1 MKLPA
6 SARILV
12 RATALGLALMFLVPS
27 LGAQY
32 FGRNKVQYQ
41 NFVFKVMKTRHFDVY
56 YYLHDE
62 DTVRQACLMCERWY
76 ARLSRMFNHE
86 LKGRQ
91 PLILYAAGPDFQQT
105 TVISG
110 EMGEGTGGVTES
122 FKRRIILP
130 YGVTLAET
138 DHVIGHELVH
148 AFQYDLMAQ
157 GHADDARV
165 SQAQLRIPLW
175 FIEGMAEYL
184 SIGPV
189 DPQTAMW
196 MRDTVRRKDLPTIQK
211 LNNSS
216 KYFPYRYGHA
226 LWAYL
231 TGRWGDEI
239 IGKMMKAVGR
249 AGDYEPVLEIM
260 TGVKLKQL
268 SADWHKAMQEAYA
281 PLVDKTKT
289 ADAYGRLLFK
299 GSQQN
304 PYNISP
310 VLSPDGQEVVFFS
323 TRDLLSIDLFL
334 ADVETGKIKRKLIS
348 TAIDPHFESI
358 QFIRSAGS
366 WHPDGGKF
374 VFGAIRRGE
383 PNLTVIDMKK
393 DRVEREIEFRELDEI
408 LNPSWSPDGR
418 FIAFSAMAGGVSD
431 IFVYDL
437 ETNVLKQLTRDVYS
451 DLHPSWAPDGK
462 TIAFVTDRFTTNLQ
476 WLDIGVY
483 ELALLNPETGE
494 PRRLLAFPAASN
506 LNPQWAPDGR
516 SLFFLSDQGGKV
528 DLYRLELEGAKISE
542 VTNLYT
548 GISGITEL
556 SPAFSVALKT
566 GRLAFASYEQDGH
579 SIYVVDK
586 PEVLAGQA
594 FLAQL
599 GGDLGVLPPRKQGD
613 GSLLGLLKNPLFG
626 LPKDTNFPISDYKPK
641 LTLDYLAPPSVAV
654 GVDRYGT
661 YGSGG
666 IAAYWSDMLG
676 TRTVVMAGGTSTYLV
691 DTSALAGYLNSSHR
705 LNWGVVA
712 QRTPYIVGYNYSID
726 MGQIAGQ
733 TAIIEQEEIIRQINW
748 ELQGFASYPLSR
760 VQRIEVGAGA
770 RYLQF
775 NDTLYTR
782 AYDYYTE
789 MLIYQD
795 HESLSL
801 AKSLGLAFASAALVY
816 DTGVFGATSPILG
829 QSYILSVQPSFGS
842 INYNTIQAEYRRY
855 LMPIRPFTLA
865 FRALHYGR
873 YGSGADDNRLWPIY
887 IGYWDLVRGYD
898 YNSFSYDEFTD
909 GGFDFYR
916 LYGNKML
923 LANLEL
929 RFPLFGLFGIGK
941 GFYGIWPVEAYAFYD
956 FGTAWTNSR
965 KTSLLNGP
973 LKPVTSAGVGLRTN
987 VFGFLV
993 LGVNY
998 VYPFDRP
1005 RKGWH
1010 FQFSFSPGF

>member
-1 MKLPA
+1 MRLRA
-6 SARILV
+6 SARALV
-12 RATALGLALMFLVPS
+12 HASALCLVLTFLATS

-41 NFVFKVMKTRHFDVY
+41 NFTFKIMKTRHFDVY

-62 DTVRQACLMCERWY
+62 ETVRQACMMSERWY

-91 PLILYAAGPDFQQT
+91 PLILYASGPDFQQT
-105 TVISG
+105 TTISG
-110 EMGEGTGGVTES
+110 ELGEGTGGVTES

-148 AFQYDLMAQ
+148 AFQYDIMSQ
-157 GHADDARV
+157 GHSGDARV
-165 SQAQLRIPLW
+165 SQGQLRIPLW

-189 DPQTAMW
+189 DPETAMW

-211 LNNSS
+211 LNNTY

-239 IGKMMKAVGR
+239 IGKLMKAVGR
-249 AGDYEPVLEIM
+249 SGDYEPVLEIM

-281 PLVDKTKT
+281 PLGEKTENG
-289 ADAYGRLLFK
+289 DAYGRLLFK
-299 GSQQN
+299 GSDQN

-310 VLSPDGQEVVFFS
+310 VLSPDGKEIVFFS

-334 ADVETGKIKRKLIS
+334 ADADTGKIKRKLIS

-366 WHPDGGKF
+366 WHPEGGKF
-374 VFGAIRRGE
+374 VFGAIRKGK
-383 PNLTVIDMKK
+383 PNLTIIDMRK
-393 DRVEREIEFRELDEI
+393 DKVEREIEFRELDEI
-408 LNPSWSPDGR
+408 LNPTWSPDGR
-418 FIAFSAMAGGVSD
+418 FVAFSAMAGGISD

-437 ETNVLKQLTRDVYS
+437 ESNVLKQLTRDVYS
-451 DLHPSWAPDGK
+451 DLHPAWSPDGR

-476 WLDIGVY
+476 WLDIGAY

-494 PRRLLAFPAASN
+494 PRRLLAFPSTSN
-506 LNPQWAPDGR
+506 LNPQWSPDGQ
-516 SLFFLSDQGGKV
+516 SLFFLSDQKGKM
-528 DLYRLELEGAKISE
+528 DLYRLELEGHKILE
-542 VTNLYT
+542 VTNLYA

-556 SPAFSVALKT
+556 SPAVSVALKS
-566 GRLAFASYEQDGH
+566 GRLAFAAYTQGGH
-579 SIYVVDK
+579 SIYIVDK
-586 PEVLAGQA
+586 PEVLAGRS
-594 FLAQL
+594 FPGQL
-599 GGDLGVLPPRKQGD
+599 GDLGVLPPRKQGD
-613 GSLLGLLKNPLFG
+613 GALLGLLKNPLFG
-626 LPKDTNFPISDYKPK
+626 LPKDTNFPVSDYKPK
-641 LTLDYLAPPSVAV
+641 LTLDYLAPPTVAV

-661 YGSGG
+661 YGGGG
-666 IAAYWSDMLG
+666 IAAFWSDMLG
-676 TRTVVMAGGTSTYLV
+676 TRTVVTSGSTSTYLV
-691 DTSALAGYLNSSHR
+691 DTNALAGYLNSSRR

-712 QRTPYIVGYNYSID
+712 QRAPYVVGYNYNFTI
-726 MGQIAGQ
+726 GQIGGQ
-733 TAIIEQEEIIRQINW
+733 PAYIEQEEIVRQINW

-760 VQRIEVGAGA
+760 VQRVELGAGA
-770 RYLQF
+770 RFLQF
-775 NDTLYTR
+775 SDTLYTR

-789 MLIYQD
+789 MLIYRD
-795 HESLSL
+795 RESIKI
-801 AKSLGLAFASAALVY
+801 AKSLALAFASASLVY
-816 DTGVFGATSPILG
+816 DTGIFGATSPILG
-829 QSYILSVQPSFGS
+829 QSYIVSVQPTFGS
-842 INYNTIQAEYRRY
+842 INYTNVQTEYRRY
-855 LMPIRPFTLA
+855 LMPVRPFTLA

-873 YGSGADDNRLWPIY
+873 YGAGADDERLWPIY

-898 YNSFSYDEFTD
+898 YNSFSYEEFVG
-909 GGFDFYR
+909 GGFNFDR
-916 LYGNKML
+916 IYGNKMF

-929 RFPLFGLFGIGK
+929 RFPVFGVLGLGK
-941 GFYGIWPVEAYAFYD
+941 GFYGVWPLEAYAFYD
-956 FGTAWTNSR
+956 LGTAWTNAS
-965 KTSLLNGP
+965 KTSLLGGP

-987 VFGFLV
+987 VFGFLI

-1005 RKGWH
+1005 NKGWH
-1010 FQFSFSPGF
+1010 WQFSFSPGF